1 MSDMTLTT
9 EAKSDQLSADS
20 FPAGVTRTIRITQ
33 VDVKPGVDQPV
44 DVHFEGMG
52 GKVYRP
58 SKGMRRVM
66 VHIWGK
72 DSAAYIGQSMT
83 LYNDP
88 EVMFGGVKTGGIR
101 ISHMSGIKKPVTMA
115 LTATRAN
122 RKPFTVKPL
131 ATEAEPELDQEK
143 LLNDSDVAAN
153 LGIEAYKA
161 FFGGLGKAERA
172 FLLPRHEDLKKRAIE
187 ADQQHSG
194 EPSDDSQDDPA

>member
-9 EAKSDQLSADS
+9 EAKSDQLNYDS
-20 FPAGVTRTIRITQ
+20 VPPGVTRTIKITR
-33 VDVKPGVDQPV
+33 VDVNPGTDQPC
-44 DVHFEGMG
+44 DVHFEGMS

-72 DSAAYIGQSMT
+72 DSAAYVGQSMT
-83 LYNDP
+83 LFGDP
-88 EVMFGGVKTGGIR
+88 EVMFGGMKVGGLR
-101 ISHMSGIKKPVTMA
+101 ISHMTGIQKPVTIA

-131 ATEAEPELDQEK
+131 VTATEPEFDQEK

-161 FFGGLGKAERA
+161 FFSALGKAERA
-172 FLLPRHEDLKKRAIE
+172 FLLPRHEDLKKRAME
-187 ADQQHSG
+187 ADQQHAG
-194 EPSDDSQDDPA
+194 EPVDEGDTE